1 MQKVVSFEDL
11 IAWQKARE
19 LTRKIYIISNRGNF
33 EKDFG
38 LRTQIQRACVSI
50 MSNIAEGFDR
60 ASRAEFH
67 QYLVIAK
74 GSCAEVR
81 SQLYVANDVGYIS
94 NQEFDILKNL
104 TEEVSQIIG
113 GLRSAVQK
121 QRDEKNDYPI
131 LSTLFTFI
139 LQEEGG

>member
-1 MQKVVSFEDL
+1 MKMVTMFEDL

-19 LTRKIYIISNRGNF
+19 LTRKIYDITKAGKF
-33 EKDFG
+33 EKDYG
-38 LRTQIQRACVSI
+38 LRNQIQRACVSI

-60 ASRAEFH
+60 AARAEFH

-81 SQLYVANDVGYIS
+81 SQLYVAFDEGYLS
-94 NQEFDILKNL
+94 KEQFETLKKL

-113 GLRSAVQK
+113 GLHSAVQI
-121 QRDEKNDYPI
+121 QRDEQKG
-131 LSTLFTFI
+131 LSTPRSSPGPF
-139 LQEEGG
+139 

>member
-1 MQKVVSFEDL
+1 MKKVTIFEDL

-19 LTRKIYIISNRGNF
+19 LTREIYSVTTGGKF

-38 LRTQIQRACVSI
+38 LRSQIQRACVSI

-60 ASRAEFH
+60 AGRAEFH

-81 SQLYVANDVGYIS
+81 SQLYVARDVGYLS
-94 NQEFDILKNL
+94 NDQFDTLKKL

-121 QRDEKNDYPI
+121 QRDEQK
-131 LSTLFTFI
+131 
-139 LQEEGG
+139 